1 MGYSRYPWKV
11 CSHMKTMLGRA
22 DQALIF
28 AAVALENSFT
38 RAAARLGCSKAH
50 VSAQLTELE
59 ADLGVQLVYRTTRR
73 ITLTAAGTLYLEY
86 ASQLQALL
94 IEAERAVSATR
105 AEVSGRLT
113 VTVPTSLGE
122 VVTSELFLE
131 FCSRHPN
138 VELAIDMSPVHRDL
152 TAERFDVAFR
162 ATHSLDDSLV
172 ARPIGVVRET
182 IVASPSLLS
191 AHEPVTVPT
200 DLARLPC
207 LVNSHFG
214 DKPHWLFLRKGEGV
228 SVTVGGPMIVNTYQ
242 GIHRLALLGVGAARL
257 PYYMVA
263 SDLSD
268 GRLEVV
274 CSDWDIPALPLYV
287 VYPGQRHLPL
297 RTRAF
302 IDFAVQW
309 FQEPVRRKLFS

>member
-1 MGYSRYPWKV
+1 MRNSRYPWKV
-11 CSHMKTMLGRA
+11 CSHMKTMLGHSDR
-22 DQALIF
+22 ALIF
-28 AAVALENSFT
+28 AAVASENSIT
-38 RAAARLGCSKAH
+38 RAATRLGCSKAH

-59 ADLGVQLVYRTTRR
+59 ADLGIQLIHRTTRR
-73 ITLTAAGTLYLEY
+73 ITLTEAGTLYLEY

-94 IEAERAVSATR
+94 VEAERAVSATR
-105 AEVSGRLT
+105 AEVSGRLH

-122 VVTSELFLE
+122 TVTAELFLA
-131 FCSRHPN
+131 FCQRYPN
-138 VELAIDMSPVHRDL
+138 IELAIDMSPAHRDL

-162 ATHSLDDSLV
+162 ATQSLDNSLV
-172 ARPIGVVRET
+172 ARPIGVVREM

-191 AHEPVTVPT
+191 AHESVTSPA
-200 DLARLPC
+200 DLEHLPC

-214 DKPHWLFLRKGEGV
+214 DKNHWLFSRKGEGV
-228 SVTVGGPMIVNTYQ
+228 SVTVGGPVTVNTYQ
-242 GIHRLALLGVGAARL
+242 GIHRFALLGAGAARL

-263 SDLSD
+263 QDLSD
-268 GRLEVV
+268 GRLKVV
-274 CSDWDIPALPLYV
+274 CQNWEIPALPLYV

-309 FQEPVRRKLFS
+309 FQEPVRRQLFS